1 MGPASVTF
9 TLERLHDTAAR
20 VEIFGRWDG
29 VRGRRFIRPT
39 LSFPGGTR
47 VLAELA
53 DKPWAPG
60 EDGAW
65 RVAFRLPET
74 PDSWAA
80 GEPAE
85 LSVGPD
91 LAVEFGPAVKPGTVL
106 AGRTPQGLPVD
117 TLAAML
123 AAPVTT
129 AVAPAEPAAPAQ
141 PAALAQPAEPAA
153 PAAPA
158 QPAEPGPAGQPAEP
172 AAEEAELERLRA
184 ELAEA
189 HAARELALAQARSA
203 TAARDEALAR
213 RDAAVRDRDAA
224 LAERDRALAASEE
237 AHALLARTLD
247 AKAPP
252 LRPANRPI

>member
-1 MGPASVTF
+1 MGAEATTF
-9 TLERLHDTAAR
+9 TLERLHDTTTR

-53 DKPWAPG
+53 DKPWMPG

-65 RVAFRLPET
+65 RVAFQMSP
-74 PDSWAA
+74 PPPSWVA

-85 LSVGPD
+85 LSVAPD
-91 LAVEFGPAVKPGTVL
+91 LAVEFGARAQPGTVL
-106 AGRTPQGLPVD
+106 AGRAAHGTPVD

-123 AAPVTT
+123 AAPE
-129 AVAPAEPAAPAQ
+129 AEVAAPAGATAEAA
-141 PAALAQPAEPAA
+141 PAPEPGEDEIDSLRSVLTEAREARERALAQV
-153 PAAPA
+153 
-158 QPAEPGPAGQPAEP
+158 
-172 AAEEAELERLRA
+172 
-184 ELAEA
+184 
-189 HAARELALAQARSA
+189 RSA

-213 RDAAVRDRDAA
+213 REEAVRERDAA

-247 AKAPP
+247 PKPG
-252 LRPANRPI
+252 RRE